1 MITLEGYE
9 IEEMRSIN
17 HIMTVELQFKTPVTQ
32 KEARDYLSRVLTK
45 ANEIEAK
52 AEKEICEKIFNTG
65 EVVKSKE
72 PEPEGTIF
80 CTAPD
85 NILEYMAESDK
96 RLNELN
102 FNFPQEEETA
112 NESLEIADDNPEI
125 VNKETENA
133 KKELYDEPLTE
144 KEFRKLQET
153 KKLEKEKGKPGPKR
167 TKIDWDKAC
176 ALKKAGWSN
185 NEIATEVHAPV
196 GTINSMI
203 YQRMKE
209 YNEGKRVNRCEEIK
223 TEEA

>member
-17 HIMTVELQFKTPVTQ
+17 HIMTVELQFDRPVTQ
-32 KEARDYLSRVLTK
+32 AEARNYLSRVLAR
-45 ANEIEAK
+45 ANETEAK
-52 AEKEICEKIFNTG
+52 AMKEFCEKNNTG
-65 EVVKSKE
+65 ETVISKE
-72 PEPEGTIF
+72 PEPEGAIF
-80 CTAPD
+80 CAAPKD
-85 NILEYMAESDK
+85 EDLLGYLAKSDE

-102 FNFPQEEETA
+102 FNFPQEEEPE
-112 NESLEIADDNPEI
+112 NESLEIADENPEI
-125 VNKETENA
+125 A
-133 KKELYDEPLTE
+133 DDEPN
-144 KEFRKLQET
+144 
-153 KKLEKEKGKPGPKR
+153 LEKETGKPGPKR

-209 YNEGKRVNRCEEIK
+209 YNEGKRVNRCEEVE
-223 TEEA
+223 TEEV